1 MPMDTLKAV
10 SDTQEHKLIW
20 SMEENSEPSNT
31 TMNFANI
38 IAPDTNKAYL
48 SVYDLSLLKNYRW
61 FGRELS
67 SCRLNNNKQNK

>member
-1 MPMDTLKAV
+1 MSMDTLKAV

-38 IAPDTNKAYL
+38 IAPDTNKAYKRVWPFL
-48 SVYDLSLLKNYRW
+48 IKKL
-61 FGRELS
+61 
-67 SCRLNNNKQNK
+67 

>member
-48 SVYDLSLLKNYRW
+48 SVMTFPY
-61 FGRELS
+61 
-67 SCRLNNNKQNK
+67 